1 MIEQLKQQIT
11 KANDAYR
18 LGQPIISDAKYDQL
32 VEELSLLSPDDELL
46 TKVGVEI
53 ADETRK
59 SRLPIEMASMN
70 KIKSMEDIDNWTRLK
85 GINQNELV
93 IMTPKFDGL
102 SLCVEE
108 GENEAWTRGNG
119 VFGQKSDEHYKLI
132 QNHLYEDGF
141 TDELTDPF
149 APIEFKYTYGEVM
162 IPKQV
167 FIDKFSADF
176 ANPRNLVAGLL
187 NSKTVSDSLKDCQY
201 VKYGGI
207 PSKAFNPKTKQEILD
222 TLNDGQRNKVNY
234 HVCKISELTEE
245 MIISLF
251 HKWSVDFEIDGI
263 IIEINDLT
271 LQNKL
276 GRETSSNNPVWARAF
291 KHPSFEQSAETDV
304 IGISW
309 NISKQGLLK
318 PILHITPVKLDGVTV
333 SNVTGNNARFV
344 KDLGLGVGAKV
355 VVKRSGMVIPIIVD
369 VITPV
374 EFVQPTIEG
383 VEVDWNEAGIEL
395 ITLTETDDQ
404 KLKKIVA
411 FFEILEADNVSE
423 GVITQLW
430 DAGYKT
436 IKDVLTLTT
445 SDLEKIDRFGKRK
458 ADIVYKSIQKSVS
471 NVQLSKLQH
480 ATGIFKN
487 MGSKKLA
494 LLEHFIE
501 KPTIDKL
508 LEIEGIGD
516 VLASEYVDSYD
527 DFFDF
532 IKGLPITIIEKVESV
547 KVSNDLEG
555 MSFIFTGVRRPD
567 LVKIIESRGGKECSS
582 VSKNTTHLVCV
593 DKSSSSSKM
602 KKAIDLGIQILDVK
616 DLENLLK
623 SIQDEV
629 YSRKV
634 FL

>member
-1 MIEQLKQQIT
+1 MIEQLKEQII

-18 LGQPIISDAKYDQL
+18 LGQPIISDTNYDQL

-59 SRLPIEMASMN
+59 GRLPIEMASMN
-70 KIKSMEDIDNWTRLK
+70 KIKSMNDVDDWSRLK
-85 GINQNELV
+85 GISKKEMV
-93 IMTPKFDGL
+93 IITPKYDGL
-102 SLCVEE
+102 SLCV
-108 GENEAWTRGNG
+108 NEMSSGAFTRGDG
-119 VFGQKSDEHYKLI
+119 EFGQKSNEHYSLI
-132 QNHLYEDGF
+132 QNHLNLEEDSF
-141 TDELTDPF
+141 RF
-149 APIEFKYTYGEVM
+149 TYGEVM

-187 NSKTVSDSLKDCQY
+187 NSKTVSESLKDCQY
-201 VKYGGI
+201 IKYGAVCNTI
-207 PSKAFNPKTKQEILD
+207 FDTKQEV
-222 TLNDGQRNKVNY
+222 LNELNKGQKIKVQY
-234 HVCKISELTEE
+234 YICELADLSEGLLIE
-245 MIISLF
+245 LF
-251 HKWSVDFEIDGI
+251 HKFSTEFEIDGL
-263 IIEINDLT
+263 IIELNDLS

-355 VVKRSGMVIPIIVD
+355 VVKRSGMVIPIIAD

-430 DAGYKT
+430 EAGYKT
-436 IKDVLTLTT
+436 IKDILTLRT

-458 ADIVYKSIQKSVS
+458 ADIVFNSIQKSVS
-471 NVQLSKLQH
+471 GVQLSKLQH
-480 ATGIFKN
+480 ATGIFKGL
-487 MGSKKLA
+487 GSKKLI
-494 LLEHFIE
+494 LLEEFTT
-501 KPTIDKL
+501 KPTVDQIMS
-508 LEIEGIGD
+508 IEGFAEVSAKSYI
-516 VLASEYVDSYD
+516 ESYD
-527 DFFDF
+527 IFFDF
-532 IKGLPITIIEKVESV
+532 IKDLPVTIVEKAESV
-547 KVSNDLEG
+547 KVGTDLEG
-555 MSFIFTGVRRPD
+555 KSFVFTGVRRID
-567 LVKIIESRGGKECSS
+567 LESDIESRGGKIGSG
-582 VSKNTTHLVCV
+582 VSKTTTHLVM
-593 DKSSSSSKM
+593 KTIGSGSSKE
-602 KKAIDLGIQILDVK
+602 KKAIELGVEVITIEQLEKIL
-616 DLENLLK
+616 N
-623 SIQDEV
+623 
-629 YSRKV
+629 
-634 FL
+634 

>member
-1 MIEQLKQQIT
+1 MIEQLKEQII

-18 LGQPIISDAKYDQL
+18 SGKSIISDVKYDQL
-32 VEELSLLSPDDELL
+32 IEELSLLSPDDELL
-46 TKVGVEI
+46 TKVGHVVV
-53 ADETRK
+53 DETRK
-59 SRLPIEMASMN
+59 SKLPIEMASMN
-70 KIKSMEDIDNWTRLK
+70 KIKSMGDIDNWTRLK

-102 SLCVEE
+102 SLCVKEDD
-108 GENEAWTRGNG
+108 NEAWTRGDG
-119 VFGQKSDEHYKLI
+119 EFGQKSDEHYKLI

-141 TDELTDPF
+141 TDDTTDPF

-162 IPKQV
+162 MPKKV
-167 FIDKFSADF
+167 FIDKYSTDF
-176 ANPRNLVAGLL
+176 ANPRNLVAGLINNKEATNPL
-187 NSKTVSDSLKDCQY
+187 SDCQY
-201 VKYGGI
+201 IKYGGM
-207 PSKAFNPKTKQEILD
+207 PSKAFNPKTKKEILD
-222 TLNDGQRNKVNY
+222 TLNNGQRSKVNY
-234 HVCKISELTEE
+234 HICKVSELTEE
-245 MIISLF
+245 LLIGLF

-318 PILHITPVKLDGVTV
+318 PTLHINPVKLDGVTV

-355 VVKRSGMVIPIIVD
+355 VVKRSGMVIPIIAD
-369 VITPV
+369 VIKPV
-374 EFVQPTIEG
+374 DFVQPTIDG
-383 VEVDWNEAGIEL
+383 VEIDWNEAGIEL

-436 IKDVLTLTT
+436 IKDILSLKT

-458 ADIVYKSIQKSVS
+458 AQIVFDSIQKSVS

-480 ATGIFKN
+480 ATGIFKGL
-487 MGSKKLA
+487 GSKKLV
-494 LLEHFIE
+494 LLEDFKT
-501 KPTIDKL
+501 KPTIDQVMS
-508 LEIEGIGD
+508 IEGFAEVSAKSYI
-516 VLASEYVDSYD
+516 DSYD
-527 DFFDF
+527 VFFDF
-532 IKGLPITIIEKVESV
+532 IKDLPVTIVEKVEAA
-547 KVSNDLEG
+547 KVGTDLDG
-555 MSFIFTGVRRPD
+555 KQFVFTGVRRAD
-567 LVKIIESRGGKECSS
+567 LESVIESRGGKIGSG
-582 VSKNTTHLVCV
+582 VSKNTTYLVMKAV
-593 DKSSSSSKM
+593 GSGSSKE
-602 KKAIDLGIQILDVK
+602 KKAIELGVQVITVEQ
-616 DLENLLK
+616 LEKLL
-623 SIQDEV
+623 S
-629 YSRKV
+629 
-634 FL
+634 

>member
-1 MIEQLKQQIT
+1 MIEQLKQQIV
-11 KANDAYR
+11 KANEAYR
-18 LGQPIISDAKYDQL
+18 AGKPIISDAKYDQL
-32 VEELSLLSPDDELL
+32 VEELSLLSPNDEILN
-46 TKVGVEI
+46 KVGHVVV
-53 ADETRK
+53 DETRK

-70 KIKSMEDIDNWTRLK
+70 KIKSMDDINDWCRLK
-85 GINQNELV
+85 GISKNEEV
-93 IMTPKFDGL
+93 IITPKFDGL
-102 SLCVEE
+102 SLCVDEKT
-108 GENEAWTRGNG
+108 NEAWTRGDG
-119 VFGQKSDEHYKLI
+119 EFGQKSDEHYKLI
-132 QNHLYEDGF
+132 QNHLNL
-141 TDELTDPF
+141 DEYSF
-149 APIEFKYTYGEVM
+149 IYTYGEVM

-201 VKYGGI
+201 IKYGAFTNKNFDTKEEIINELNIGQV
-207 PSKAFNPKTKQEILD
+207 SKVE
-222 TLNDGQRNKVNY
+222 Y
-234 HVCKISELTEE
+234 HICKISDLTEDLL
-245 MIISLF
+245 IGLF
-251 HKWSVDFEIDGI
+251 QKFSTEYEIDGL

-271 LQNKL
+271 LQDNL

-318 PILHITPVKLDGVTV
+318 PILHIKPVKLDGVTV

-355 VVKRSGMVIPIIVD
+355 VVKRSGMVIPIIAD

-404 KLKKIVA
+404 RLKKIVA

-458 ADIVYKSIQKSVS
+458 AQIVYNSIQKSVS
-471 NVQLSKLQH
+471 GVQLSKLQH
-480 ATGIFKN
+480 ATGIFKGL
-487 MGSKKLA
+487 GSKKLV
-494 LLEHFIE
+494 LLEDFTT
-501 KPTIDKL
+501 KPTVDQVMS
-508 LEIEGIGD
+508 IEGFAEVSAKSYI
-516 VLASEYVDSYD
+516 DSYD
-527 DFFDF
+527 IFFDF
-532 IKGLPITIIEKVESV
+532 IKDLPVTIAEKVETV
-547 KVSNDLEG
+547 KVGTDLEG
-555 MSFIFTGVRRPD
+555 KSFVFTGVRRKD
-567 LVKIIESRGGKECSS
+567 LEEVIESRGGKIGGS
-582 VSKNTTHLVCV
+582 VSKTTTHLVMKV
-593 DKSSSSSKM
+593 VGSGSSKE
-602 KKAIDLGIQILDVK
+602 KKAIELGVEVITVEQLEKIL
-616 DLENLLK
+616 N
-623 SIQDEV
+623 
-629 YSRKV
+629 
-634 FL
+634 

>member
-1 MIEQLKQQIT
+1 MIEQLKEQII
-11 KANDAYR
+11 KANEAYR

-59 SRLPIEMASMN
+59 GKLPIEMASMN
-70 KIKSMEDIDNWTRLK
+70 KIKSMNDVDDWSRLK
-85 GINQNELV
+85 GISKKEMV
-93 IMTPKFDGL
+93 IITPKYDGL
-102 SLCVEE
+102 SLCVNESTS
-108 GENEAWTRGNG
+108 EAWTRGDG
-119 VFGQKSDEHYKLI
+119 EFGQKSNEHYSLI
-132 QNHLYEDGF
+132 QNHLNLEKDSF
-141 TDELTDPF
+141 RF
-149 APIEFKYTYGEVM
+149 TYGEVM

-167 FIDKFSADF
+167 FIDKYSTDF

-187 NSKTVSDSLKDCQY
+187 NSKTVSNSLKDCQY
-201 VKYGGI
+201 IKYGAVCNTI
-207 PSKAFNPKTKQEILD
+207 FDTKQEV
-222 TLNDGQRNKVNY
+222 LNELNKGQKIKVQY
-234 HVCKISELTEE
+234 YICELGDLSEGLLIE
-245 MIISLF
+245 LF
-251 HKWSVDFEIDGI
+251 HKFSTEFEIDGL
-263 IIEINDLT
+263 IIELNDLS

-355 VVKRSGMVIPIIVD
+355 VVKRSGMVIPIIAD

-374 EFVQPTIEG
+374 EFAQPTIEG

-430 DAGYKT
+430 EAGYKT
-436 IKDVLTLTT
+436 IKDVLNLTT
-445 SDLEKIDRFGKRK
+445 GDLEKIDRFGKRK
-458 ADIVYKSIQKSVS
+458 AQIVYNSIQKSVS
-471 NVQLSKLQH
+471 GVQLSKLQH
-480 ATGIFKN
+480 ATGIFKGL
-487 MGSKKLA
+487 GSKKLV
-494 LLEHFIE
+494 LLEDFKT
-501 KPTIDKL
+501 KPTVDQVMS
-508 LEIEGIGD
+508 IEGFAEVSAKSYI
-516 VLASEYVDSYD
+516 DSYD
-527 DFFDF
+527 IFFNF
-532 IKGLPITIIEKVESV
+532 IKDLPVTIVEKVETV
-547 KVSNDLEG
+547 KVGTDLEG
-555 MSFIFTGVRRPD
+555 KSFVFTGVRRPD
-567 LVKIIESRGGKECSS
+567 LESDIESRGGKIGSG
-582 VSKNTTHLVCV
+582 VSKTTTHLVM
-593 DKSSSSSKM
+593 KAIGSGSSKE
-602 KKAIDLGIQILDVK
+602 KKAIELGVEVITVEQ
-616 DLENLLK
+616 LEKLLN
-623 SIQDEV
+623 
-629 YSRKV
+629 
-634 FL
+634 